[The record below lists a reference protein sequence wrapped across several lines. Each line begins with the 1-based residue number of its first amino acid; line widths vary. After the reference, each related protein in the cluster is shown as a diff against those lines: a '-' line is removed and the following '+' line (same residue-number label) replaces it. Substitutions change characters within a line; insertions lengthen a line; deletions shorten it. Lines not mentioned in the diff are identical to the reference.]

1 MKTPSRK
8 LVERLIKQYP
18 IGTRVELVKMDDFQ
32 APHIGTRG
40 TVTGVDDMASILVK
54 WDNGSSLSVIYGVDL
69 VRKIKE

>member
-1 MKTPSRK
+1 MKISNKKTVRSLK
-8 LVERLIKQYP
+8 KQYP

-54 WDNGSSLSVIYGVDL
+54 
-69 VRKIKE
+69 

>member
-32 APHIGTRG
+32 APHIGQQ
-40 TVTGVDDMASILVK
+40 VQ
-54 WDNGSSLSVIYGVDL
+54 
-69 VRKIKE
+69 